1 MELALSCD
9 YRIGTRR
16 SQFRFPETSI
26 GIFPGLGGTQRTPR
40 ICGIEAARYAVL
52 AGNFL
57 DSTTASA
64 LGIITHLVEPSEIS
78 KTTKELSNKG
88 KPTNKYPGEPKD
100 KNHPVS
106 LFVMKFYKN
115 ENMDLIMSG
124 EIPEDFDSDDKKVIR
139 QMKSLSFTAP
149 IALKIA
155 RELLDSAIS
164 TGDDLDMGLDLEL
177 AKLNTIFESKDALEG
192 LSALIE
198 GRRPKYI
205 ND

>member
-1 MELALSCD
+1 
-9 YRIGTRR
+9 
-16 SQFRFPETSI
+16 
-26 GIFPGLGGTQRTPR
+26 
-40 ICGIEAARYAVL
+40 
-52 AGNFL
+52 
-57 DSTTASA
+57 
-64 LGIITHLVEPSEIS
+64 
-78 KTTKELSNKG
+78 
-88 KPTNKYPGEPKD
+88 
-100 KNHPVS
+100 
-106 LFVMKFYKN
+106 
-115 ENMDLIMSG
+115 MSG

-164 TGDDLDMGLDLEL
+164 TGDDLDLGLDLEL